1 MIVGKSNDQEGKVG
15 SLPDFETN
23 EYVLVEVA
31 ILNLLI
37 NIKCNNNQCINI
49 KDLIDKLRTNSEK
62 YIYRVVN
69 KLESKGYVEN
79 LTPQK
84 REKLITITDEGEAA
98 LTTIIKFLYPG
109 LKQQGIALK
118 MFFDSHYIPE

>member
-1 MIVGKSNDQEGKVG
+1 MIVGKTNKQKDKAE
-15 SLPDFETN
+15 SLHNFETN
-23 EYVLVEVA
+23 EYLLVEVA

-37 NIKCNNNQCINI
+37 NLKYNNNQCINI
-49 KDLIDKLRTNSEK
+49 KELFDKLRSKSEK
-62 YIYRVVN
+62 YLYRVVN
-69 KLESKGYVEN
+69 KLETKGYIEN

-84 REKLITITDEGEAA
+84 REKLISITDEGEAA
-98 LTTIIKFLYPG
+98 LTAIIKFLYPG